1 MPAANPLGRQAG
13 LLSGSVLCLV
23 ALLLL
28 GGIQHRGR
36 VCPARYRPQ
45 HRLKKK
51 SLSALLHWIG
61 SQKNNSFLEYDIWRN
76 FAITFKE
83 YDAILALSITADQTQ
98 EVLDLLQERYFQ
110 CNRLDDIGRED
121 FIQGYTQMGTVLSL
135 ISSQVT
141 DLARSLEN
149 LANTAHLTEE
159 SA

>member
-1 MPAANPLGRQAG
+1 M
-13 LLSGSVLCLV
+13 
-23 ALLLL
+23 
-28 GGIQHRGR
+28 
-36 VCPARYRPQ
+36 
-45 HRLKKK
+45 
-51 SLSALLHWIG
+51 
-61 SQKNNSFLEYDIWRN
+61 
-76 FAITFKE
+76 TFKE
-83 YDAILALSITADQTQ
+83 CDAILALSITADQTQ

-121 FIQGYTQMGTVLSL
+121 FIQGYTQMRTVLSL